1 MVKYFPIRTKSDH
14 SILYGFGTID
24 EYINKA
30 KELNLKHL
38 GLADRFTASSLYDFV
53 NKCNANNITPI
64 SGVEFNLKENGRL
77 SLITLYAKNKVGM
90 KNLFHLVKKSFTNK
104 ENYFDKSSFLTM
116 EQILQNK
123 DGIIVLTGY
132 NGTLVYEA
140 IKKNDNNIFYHL
152 DSLKN
157 IFDDDLYLTIERK
170 SDYAF
175 EIGKKMEINV
185 IPSHEVLFVEKE
197 HKKACDIFW
206 ALRTGFKLNETD
218 NKHGGKRPVCSDNN
232 VFIGNKE
239 DSSLFLNDI
248 RSESL
253 YENLEKF
260 ASKFEVSFEFDTH
273 LKPKALLKDGES
285 EIDELKKLI
294 QKGFKEKRA
303 GTKYAK
309 ESKEKIKEELDTI
322 WGNDY
327 LDYFLVVQDYC
338 EYARNHAGGLGAG
351 RGCFLPDNEVTI
363 RGGNKKKIQ
372 DVKIG
377 DNVLTHDTKTHPVEK
392 LFKYNIEEECIKIVL
407 SNGKTI
413 TCTTDHKIFKK
424 DEGFVPANKLKVGD
438 VLLGAKRNSEFAGTL
453 PCVECGKERSFNV
466 KEARELFKH
475 SFYKSEGEYICNECR
490 NKNNAKHPN
499 IISTLK
505 NNASK
510 QKENKEYCKRMS
522 ESLKKHWKENKD
534 ERTKIWRDWVNS
546 EKSLEWRNK
555 LSEINKKRY
564 EKDEE
569 MEKLLS
575 QQKKYKKGIF
585 KSKRMNEKI
594 RFDSS
599 YEEKALN
606 ILETSSDIKNFHRCK
621 LRIKYWDTEGKK
633 ERTYLPDFTIET
645 NTGDKIILEIKAKW
659 QTKEQNFK
667 DKKRA
672 AEKFV
677 KNNDTFSSYIVW
689 TEDELSIGND
699 LLHNEL
705 SIIDIT
711 YFDYKGYVYD
721 IKVKDVHNYTIS
733 DVTVHNSAAGSEI
746 GYLIGIHD
754 TDPIRH
760 KLLFERFLSPGRGS
774 EYTITYEDGTEE
786 KSIVSEK
793 HKINGSTL
801 YTHQLE
807 VGDVINGKRIKTV
820 EMTRP
825 TASSVDVDTD
835 FHTVGRKKVI
845 DYVKRK
851 YGEEKISNVMTFN
864 TFKTLKSIK
873 SIGQV
878 TTIPFFK
885 LNQIGKIIDA
895 SRSLKDIFEE
905 KGEDYNKFLD
915 WTDSFGEEGEL
926 IFNYAPMLEGRI
938 REQGVHACAILISPV
953 PLDDVIPVQTS
964 EKDGTLLS
972 QWEYPACEGIGLL
985 KMDFLGLDTVD
996 LIDNTIK
1003 MIEKNKG
1010 IKVDKQKIIDSALDD
1025 KDVFDL
1031 FQKGYTDAIFQFS
1044 SDGVKKFLRELKPD
1058 SFEDLYAVTA
1068 LYRPGP
1074 MGMGA
1079 HNSYAKRK
1087 AGIEESIPF
1096 DNKKLIDTDVAK
1108 VLKDTYELIPYQESL
1123 MTLARV
1129 CADFTP
1135 YETDL
1140 LRKATAKK
1148 KEKLLKS
1155 LKPKFL
1161 SGLKNHIN
1169 DPKKKEIMKTV
1180 MKEMPNAS
1188 QEAKKKRAL
1197 ILAKDSLLTDSD
1209 LEEIWKNLEEFGSY
1223 SFNKSHSV
1231 SYTLNAYI
1239 SAYLKVHYPAEF
1251 MATTIRQNAKDKEKF
1266 KAFSQEAKRLGIKL
1280 YVPDVNYSES
1290 KTVAK
1295 GNSIV
1300 YGFDMASF
1308 IGPDVA
1314 KCIAI
1319 ERKQNGKF
1327 KDMADFSL
1335 RIAKHGHFS
1344 KRLIES
1350 LGSLGAFKSLGETR
1364 KGVIENF
1371 DSIKSYVDS
1380 QNNNIDNMG
1389 LFGNITTFSLP
1400 KEEYS
1405 FLKICQLEYDNC
1417 GTFITYTPLDKI
1429 APGSIDN
1436 IAFRASEDDFKNKR
1450 YNFQNFKTFS
1460 PNKKGRFDNT
1470 FKVYDFLVYVSD
1482 ISSKK
1487 YGSKTTFNIT
1497 IDTGE
1502 TEKVI
1507 TPGPLNGYTDKP
1519 LTSTGKEIKKGK
1531 VYKMT
1536 ISYSNWNNFERFNAI
1551 DISEVILNKNGT
1563 FHSIKK
1569 VPIEKR

>member
-38 GLADRFTASSLYDFV
+38 GLADRFTASGLYDFV

-104 ENYFDKSSFLTM
+104 ENYFDKSPFLTM

-157 IFDDDLYLTIERK
+157 IFDDDLYLSIERK
-170 SDYAF
+170 NDYAF
-175 EIGKKMEINV
+175 EIGKKMGINV
-185 IPSHEVLFVEKE
+185 IPSHEILFVEKE

-218 NKHGGKRPVCSDNN
+218 DKHGGKRPVCSDDN
-232 VFIGNKE
+232 VFVGNKE
-239 DSSLFLNDI
+239 DDSIFLNDI

-260 ASKFEVSFEFDTH
+260 AGKFEVSFEFDTH
-273 LKPKALLKDGES
+273 LKPKALLEDGKS

-338 EYARNHAGGLGAG
+338 KYAKHHAGGLGAG
-351 RGCFLPDNEVTI
+351 RGCFLPNNEITI
-363 RGGNKKKIQ
+363 RAGKKKKIQ
-372 DVKIG
+372 DIKIG
-377 DNVLTHDTKTHPVEK
+377 DKVLTHDTKLHSVEN
-392 LFKYNIEEECIKIVL
+392 LFKYNIEEKCIKIML

-413 TCTTDHKIFKK
+413 TCTTDHEIFKK
-424 DEGFVPANKLKVGD
+424 NEGFVPANKLKIGD
-438 VLLGAKRNSEFAGTL
+438 VLLGAKRDF
-453 PCVECGKERSFNV
+453 
-466 KEARELFKH
+466 
-475 SFYKSEGEYICNECR
+475 
-490 NKNNAKHPN
+490 
-499 IISTLK
+499 
-505 NNASK
+505 
-510 QKENKEYCKRMS
+510 
-522 ESLKKHWKENKD
+522 
-534 ERTKIWRDWVNS
+534 
-546 EKSLEWRNK
+546 
-555 LSEINKKRY
+555 
-564 EKDEE
+564 
-569 MEKLLS
+569 
-575 QQKKYKKGIF
+575 
-585 KSKRMNEKI
+585 NEK
-594 RFDSS
+594 
-599 YEEKALN
+599 EE
-606 ILETSSDIKNFHRCK
+606 
-621 LRIKYWDTEGKK
+621 
-633 ERTYLPDFTIET
+633 
-645 NTGDKIILEIKAKW
+645 
-659 QTKEQNFK
+659 
-667 DKKRA
+667 
-672 AEKFV
+672 
-677 KNNDTFSSYIVW
+677 
-689 TEDELSIGND
+689 D

-705 SIIDIT
+705 SIIDIS

-721 IKVKDVHNYTIS
+721 IKVEDVHNYTIS
-733 DVTVHNSAAGSEI
+733 DVTVHNSAGGSEI
-746 GYLIGIHD
+746 GYLLGIHD

-774 EYTITYEDGTEE
+774 EYTITYKDGTEE
-786 KSIVSEK
+786 KSIISEK
-793 HKINGSTL
+793 HKVGDKTL
-801 YTHQLE
+801 YTHQLKI
-807 VGDVINGKRIKTV
+807 GDIINGKKIKSV
-820 EMTRP
+820 KMTRP

-873 SIGQV
+873 SVGQV

-926 IFNYAPMLEGRI
+926 IFEYAPMLEGRI

-1148 KEKLLKS
+1148 KEELLKS

-1169 DPKKKEIMKTV
+1169 EPKKKEIMKTV
-1180 MKEMPNAS
+1180 MKEMPNANK
-1188 QEAKKKRAL
+1188 EAKKKRAL

-1327 KDMADFSL
+1327 QDMADFSL
-1335 RIAKHGHFS
+1335 RMAKHGHFS

-1380 QNNNIDNMG
+1380 KNNNIDNIG
-1389 LFGNITTFSLP
+1389 LFGDITTFSLP

-1436 IAFRASEDDFKNKR
+1436 IAFRATEDDFKNKR
-1450 YNFQNFKTFS
+1450 YNFQTFKTFS
-1460 PNKKGRFDNT
+1460 PNKKGRTENT

-1487 YGSKTTFNIT
+1487 YGNKTNFNIT

-1563 FHSIKK
+1563 FHSVKK

>member
-38 GLADRFTASSLYDFV
+38 GLADRFTASGLYDFV
-53 NKCNANNITPI
+53 NKCNANGITPI
-64 SGVEFNLKENGRL
+64 SGVEFNLKENGKL

-104 ENYFDKSSFLTM
+104 ENYFDKNPFLTM

-157 IFDDDLYLTIERK
+157 IFDDDLYLSIERK
-170 SDYAF
+170 SDYAL
-175 EIGKKMEINV
+175 EIGKKMGINV
-185 IPSHEVLFVEKE
+185 IPGHEVLFVEKE

-218 NKHGGKRPVCSDNN
+218 NKHGGERPVCSDNN

-239 DSSLFLNDI
+239 DSSIFLNDI

-351 RGCFLPDNEVTI
+351 RG
-363 RGGNKKKIQ
+363 
-372 DVKIG
+372 
-377 DNVLTHDTKTHPVEK
+377 
-392 LFKYNIEEECIKIVL
+392 
-407 SNGKTI
+407 
-413 TCTTDHKIFKK
+413 
-424 DEGFVPANKLKVGD
+424 
-438 VLLGAKRNSEFAGTL
+438 
-453 PCVECGKERSFNV
+453 
-466 KEARELFKH
+466 
-475 SFYKSEGEYICNECR
+475 
-490 NKNNAKHPN
+490 
-499 IISTLK
+499 
-505 NNASK
+505 
-510 QKENKEYCKRMS
+510 
-522 ESLKKHWKENKD
+522 
-534 ERTKIWRDWVNS
+534 
-546 EKSLEWRNK
+546 
-555 LSEINKKRY
+555 
-564 EKDEE
+564 
-569 MEKLLS
+569 
-575 QQKKYKKGIF
+575 
-585 KSKRMNEKI
+585 
-594 RFDSS
+594 
-599 YEEKALN
+599 
-606 ILETSSDIKNFHRCK
+606 
-621 LRIKYWDTEGKK
+621 
-633 ERTYLPDFTIET
+633 
-645 NTGDKIILEIKAKW
+645 
-659 QTKEQNFK
+659 
-667 DKKRA
+667 
-672 AEKFV
+672 
-677 KNNDTFSSYIVW
+677 
-689 TEDELSIGND
+689 
-699 LLHNEL
+699 
-705 SIIDIT
+705 
-711 YFDYKGYVYD
+711 
-721 IKVKDVHNYTIS
+721 
-733 DVTVHNSAAGSEI
+733 SAAGSEI

-793 HKINGSTL
+793 HKIDGKTL

-807 VGDVINGKRIKTV
+807 VGDVINGKKIKTV

-873 SIGQV
+873 SVGQV
-878 TTIPFFK
+878 TTISFFK

-926 IFNYAPMLEGRI
+926 IFEYAPMLEGRI

-1010 IKVDKQKIIDSALDD
+1010 IKISKKEIIDSALDD

-1044 SDGVKKFLRELKPD
+1044 SDGVKKFLKELKPD

-1148 KEKLLKS
+1148 KEELLKS

-1169 DPKKKEIMKTV
+1169 EPKKKEIMKTV

-1188 QEAKKKRAL
+1188 KEAKKKRAL
-1197 ILAKDSLLTDSD
+1197 ALAKDCLLTDSD

-1280 YVPDVNYSES
+1280 YAPDVNYSES

-1295 GNSIV
+1295 GNSII

-1335 RIAKHGHFS
+1335 RLAKHGQFS

-1380 QNNNIDNMG
+1380 KNNNIDNMG
-1389 LFGNITTFSLP
+1389 LFGDITTFSLP
-1400 KEEYS
+1400 KDEYP
-1405 FLKICQLEYDNC
+1405 FLKICQLEYENC
-1417 GTFITYTPLDKI
+1417 GSFITSNPLDKI

-1436 IAFRASEDDFKNKR
+1436 IAFRASEEDFKNKR
-1450 YNFQNFKTFS
+1450 YNFREFKTFS
-1460 PNKKGRFDNT
+1460 PTKKGKFDNT

-1487 YGSKTTFNIT
+1487 YGNKTTFNIT
-1497 IDTGE
+1497 IDTGVA
-1502 TEKVI
+1502 EKTI

-1536 ISYSNWNNFERFNAI
+1536 ISYSDWNGFERFNAI